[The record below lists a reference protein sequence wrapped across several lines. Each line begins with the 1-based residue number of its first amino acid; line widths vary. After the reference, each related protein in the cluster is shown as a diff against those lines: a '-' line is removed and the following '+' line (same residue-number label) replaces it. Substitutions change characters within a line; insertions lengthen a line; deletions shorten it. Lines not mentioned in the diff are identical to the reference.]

1 MSFLYLQP
9 KSKVSNNI
17 KFKVRKGIIPNNSKT
32 LWQAVKLA
40 KNQGTNSIPLNMTL
54 DQKERAQKE
63 IPENYISN
71 NFTTFFE
78 EKIRGIVE
86 SITVD
91 QGV

>member
-40 KNQGTNSIPLNMTL
+40 KNQGTNSIPPNMTL
-54 DQKERAQKE
+54 DQKE
-63 IPENYISN
+63 IPENEIS
-71 NFTTFFE
+71 
-78 EKIRGIVE
+78 KV
-86 SITVD
+86 SK
-91 QGV
+91 